1 MMAAGHDA
9 AAMNVT
15 ADAGEQVLP
24 LLRED
29 LDLYHGPR
37 NQDGSPTW
45 TLHDPARNLFFR
57 IGWLEFEILSRW
69 DTRSADKLVQRVNRE
84 TTLNVDESHIENL
97 AQFLVTSQLV
107 ESRGSDAIRRLC
119 LQAASAKK
127 HILSWLLHNYLFFR
141 IPLVR
146 PQGFLVHTY
155 RYVRFF
161 YTRLFAYVVIACLIL
176 GLFLVSRQW
185 EDFQHSFSYLFSLQG
200 LILFAGAIFCTKVIH
215 ELGHAYTAV
224 RYGVKVPSMGLA
236 FLVLWP
242 VLYTDTSEAWKLS
255 SRRQRLAI
263 AIAGM
268 TAELVLAV
276 FATLIWS
283 FLPDGEPRSAVF
295 IVATTTWVITLLIN
309 LNPMMRFDG
318 YYLLSDLLEIQN
330 LQDRSFALGKWK
342 LRYWLFGLDEPCPE
356 ILPVRT
362 RVLMIV
368 YAYSTWIYR
377 FFLFLGIALL
387 VYHLFFKMAGIVL
400 LFAELGWFI
409 ARPVYREV
417 KEWLGRREQMTWNRH
432 SVVTAALLAIFI
444 ALLVFPWSVN
454 LYLPAVMQARA
465 HADLHAPFPG
475 AIKEVLVADG
485 DRVEQDQ
492 ILFTLASPEITHR
505 IEQSE
510 LRVSILRQQLSRR
523 IGQTSFLEDSAVLHE
538 RLAKALTEYQGYR
551 SQQEQL
557 DIRAPIAGRVVDL
570 ESDLETGRWINDKL
584 LLARVIQQGDSL
596 VEAYIDEDGLG
607 RVQPGAS
614 GRFYPENP
622 DLEPVPVQITHIDPV
637 NTRELNKPYLASVY
651 GGAIGVQPGA
661 KGELFTADSL
671 YRMRLEPQAQGITA
685 RQSTRGTVRLTA
697 DARSF
702 LSRFW
707 QKTGAVLIRESGF

>member
-1 MMAAGHDA
+1 MMASHDA
-9 AAMNVT
+9 AGMAVE
-15 ADAGEQVLP
+15 AGPDGQALP

-29 LDLYHGPR
+29 LDLFSGPR

-69 DTRSADKLVQRVNRE
+69 GTRSGDELVQRVNRE
-84 TTLNVDESHIENL
+84 TTLNIDQSHIENL
-97 AQFLVTSQLV
+97 AQFLVTHQLV
-107 ESRGSDAIRRLC
+107 ESRGSAAIRQLC
-119 LQAASAKK
+119 LRAAAAKK
-127 HILSWLLHNYLFFR
+127 NLSSWLLHNYLFFR

-146 PQGFLVHTY
+146 PQGFLAHTC
-155 RYVRFF
+155 RYLQFF
-161 YTRLFAYVVIACLIL
+161 YTRLFTYVVFVCLAL

-185 EDFQHSFSYLFSLQG
+185 DSFQHGFSYLFSLQG
-200 LILFAGAIFCTKVIH
+200 VVLLAITIFFTKIIH

-224 RYGVKVPSMGLA
+224 RYGVKVPTMGLA

-263 AIAGM
+263 AVAGM
-268 TAELVLAV
+268 AAELILAV

-283 FLPDGEPRSAVF
+283 FLPDGELRSAVF

-309 LNPMMRFDG
+309 ANPMMRFDG

-342 LRYWLFGLDEPCPE
+342 LRYWLFGLDETCPE
-356 ILPVRT
+356 TLPART
-362 RVLMIV
+362 RMLMIV
-368 YAYSTWIYR
+368 YAYSTWVYR

-387 VYHLFFKMAGIVL
+387 VYTLFFKIAGIVL

-417 KEWLGRREQMTWNRH
+417 KEWHGRREQMTWNRH
-432 SVVTAALLAIFI
+432 SVFSVSLLAIFVT
-444 ALLVFPWSVN
+444 LLVFPWNVN
-454 LYLPAVMQARA
+454 LYLPAVMQARE
-465 HADLHAPFPG
+465 HANLHAPFP
-475 AIKEVLVADG
+475 AVIREVLVADG
-485 DRVEQDQ
+485 DHAEQGQ
-492 ILFTLASPEITHR
+492 ILFSLASPEIAHR
-505 IEQSE
+505 VEKSAM
-510 LRVSILRQQLSRR
+510 RVGILRQQLSRR
-523 IGQTSFLEDSAVLHE
+523 IGHDSFLEDSAVLQG
-538 RLAKALTEYQGYR
+538 RLARALTEYQGYR

-557 DIRAPIAGRVVDL
+557 HIRAPIAGRVVDMERDL
-570 ESDLETGRWINDKL
+570 ESGRWINEKL
-584 LLARVIQQGDSL
+584 LLARVVQQGDPL
-596 VEAYIDEDGLG
+596 VEAYINEDELG
-607 RVQPGAS
+607 RVQTGAA

-622 DLEPVPVQITHIDPV
+622 DLEPVPVRISHINQV
-637 NTRELNKPYLASVY
+637 NTRELDKPYLASVY
-651 GGAIGVQPGA
+651 GGEIGVQPGA
-661 KGELFTADSL
+661 EGELFTADSQ
-671 YRMRLEPQAQGITA
+671 YRVRLVTQAQGITV
-685 RQSTRGTVRLTA
+685 RQSTRGTVRVAA
-697 DARSF
+697 DARSI